1 MPTIKNYLTP
11 SQSLANLK
19 MLDNIA
25 KGIKDSK
32 VIAYSKEATHAM
44 KRKGP
49 SDKRLKEIL
58 VTNCQSKAATDQE
71 QRWMAGHILEM
82 NGYKLEE

>member
-1 MPTIKNYLTP
+1 MSSSGDNFRKNP
-11 SQSLANLK
+11 DANVK
-19 MLDNIA
+19 T
-25 KGIKDSK
+25 
-32 VIAYSKEATHAM
+32 IAYSKEATHAM

-58 VTNCQSKAATDQE
+58 LTNCQSKAATDQE